1 MMDDGN
7 RDRLSAYG
15 LDSHWIR
22 VGFAYLCICCICVCA
37 VTSRYPV
44 MHELIRN
51 LHYLC
56 EGVQHPIGWSLI
68 AVVLHP
74 HN

>member
-1 MMDDGN
+1 
-7 RDRLSAYG
+7 
-15 LDSHWIR
+15 
-22 VGFAYLCICCICVCA
+22 
-37 VTSRYPV
+37 VTSGYPV